1 MNGVFTTLVIKPAGV
16 PISDGEVRTDHSDKQ
31 LGEVKTQQG
40 RKQKLVLKAKRR
52 RKRLPEQRTKHAH
65 PGPQTRTLPGLPW
78 R

>member
-31 LGEVKTQQG
+31 QGELITQQG
-40 RKQKLVLKAKRR
+40 RTQKLVHKAKRW
-52 RKRLPEQRTKHAH
+52 RKTQPEQRTKQAH
-65 PGPQTRTLPGLPW
+65 PGPQTRTLLGLPW